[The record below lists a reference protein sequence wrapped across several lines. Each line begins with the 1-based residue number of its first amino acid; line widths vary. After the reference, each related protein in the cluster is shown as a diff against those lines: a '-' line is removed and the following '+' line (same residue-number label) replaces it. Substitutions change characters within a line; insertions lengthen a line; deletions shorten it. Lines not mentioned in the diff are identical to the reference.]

1 MPQGISAMLAFDA
14 DTDVDANVE
23 AMSEAAKNVSTG
35 SITYAA
41 RDSEFDGYSI
51 KEGEYLAL
59 SEGKLAASGPDLSE
73 VTNALVSAMGISDK
87 SFVTVFHGEGVSESD
102 ATVVEKICADNAP
115 DAEVMLVDGGQPV
128 YYYLI
133 SAE

>member
-1 MPQGISAMLAFDA
+1 MM
-14 DTDVDANVE
+14 
-23 AMSEAAKNVSTG
+23 EAAGNVSTG

-59 SEGKLAASGPDLSE
+59 KEGKLSASGTDLYE
-73 VTNALVSAMGISDK
+73 VADKLVADMGVEDK
-87 SFVTVFHGEGVSESD
+87 SFITVFYGEGVKAED
-102 ATVVEKICADNAP
+102 ATVVESVCKDKSA
-115 DAEVMLVDGGQPV
+115 DAEVMLLEGGQPV